1 MIDVKDLEKE
11 IEVVESGYEFLLAYA
26 AQGRPPH
33 DEDNYPPPH
42 ARPTLKDMFK
52 AMQNVAAAINDGSS
66 QHEYE
71 QVIADDIRKASA
83 ALSFVLAQPKM
94 SSELI
99 DNLNASIHL
108 RAVLTDFFLYSEV
121 FRPVSES
128 AGSEPA
134 KPAFDASLPVNAA
147 APKSDS

>member
-1 MIDVKDLEKE
+1 MTDVKNLEKD

-33 DEDNYPPPH
+33 NE
-42 ARPTLKDMFK
+42 
-52 AMQNVAAAINDGSS
+52 AAAFSES

-71 QVIADDIRKASA
+71 LVIAEDIRKASA
-83 ALSFVLAQPKM
+83 AISFVLAQARM
-94 SSELI
+94 SSELV

-121 FRPVSES
+121 FRPVSENKES
-128 AGSEPA
+128 
-134 KPAFDASLPVNAA
+134 
-147 APKSDS
+147 

>member
-1 MIDVKDLEKE
+1 MKLTDVKNLEKD

-33 DEDNYPPPH
+33 IESDLPTPH
-42 ARPTLKDMFK
+42 ARPTLEAMAK
-52 AMQNVAAAINDGSS
+52 AMANVAEALKDG
-66 QHEYE
+66 HNEFE
-71 QVIADDIRKASA
+71 QVVAEDIRKAGA
-83 ALSFVLAQPKM
+83 AVRFVLAQPRM

-121 FRPVSES
+121 FRPVSE
-128 AGSEPA
+128 A
-134 KPAFDASLPVNAA
+134 
-147 APKSDS
+147 